1 MATPSNQCHGNI
13 MRVLVTGGFGFTG
26 KYLVTHLLDKGYQ
39 TQAMVSKLD
48 DIEQMNAELKKYD
61 PQIVVHLAGISNA
74 RHSIANDFYEV
85 NLIGSRNL
93 LASIADNCPNISC
106 VVMAST
112 AHIYASEDG
121 GVLSE
126 DSLIKPANDYAVSK
140 YSMELMA
147 RLWMKKLPIVITR
160 PFNYTGIGQPAEF
173 VIPKI
178 VEHFKA
184 NKPVISMGSTH
195 LFREFGD
202 VRDVV
207 EVYENIIAQPPVGE
221 ALNICSNQPVRLD
234 DVINSCRDITG
245 HELRVEVN
253 PAFVR
258 EGEPETLIGDRS
270 KLFKYFNN
278 LKPRELHDTLSW
290 MLSS

>member
-1 MATPSNQCHGNI
+1 

-26 KYLVTHLLDKGYQ
+26 KYLLTHLLEQGH
-39 TQAMVSKLD
+39 QARAMESKLD
-48 DIEQMNAELKKYD
+48 DIEQMNAELKQFD
-61 PQIVVHLAGISNA
+61 PQVVVHLAGISNA
-74 RHSIANDFYEV
+74 RHSIVNEFYDV

-93 LASIADNCPNISC
+93 LVSIADNCPNISC

-112 AHIYASEDG
+112 AHVYASEDG
-121 GVLSE
+121 GILSE
-126 DSLIKPANDYAVSK
+126 KSLIKPGNDYAVSK

-147 RLWMKKLPIVITR
+147 RLWMKRLPIVITR
-160 PFNYTGIGQPAEF
+160 PFNYTGIGQPVEF

-178 VEHFKA
+178 VEHFNAKE
-184 NKPVISMGSTH
+184 PVISMGSTH

-207 EVYENIIAQPPVGE
+207 DVYAHIIEQPPVDE
-221 ALNICSNQPVRLD
+221 TLNICSNQPVRLD
-234 DVINSCRDITG
+234 DVLKSCKNITG

-258 EGEPETLIGDRS
+258 EGEPETLIGDRT
-270 KLFKYFNN
+270 KLSTFYPT
-278 LKPRELHDTLSW
+278 LRPRELNDTLSW
-290 MLSS
+290 MLTTQ